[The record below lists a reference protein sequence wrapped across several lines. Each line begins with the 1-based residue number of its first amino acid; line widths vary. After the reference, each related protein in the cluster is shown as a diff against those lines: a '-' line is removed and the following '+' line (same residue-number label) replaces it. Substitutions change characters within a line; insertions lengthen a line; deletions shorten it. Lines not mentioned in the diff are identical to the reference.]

1 MKCNWCKKD
10 IEDGAKVCPNCG
22 KTVWNEKDKKA
33 LKLVGKVTCCIFA
46 LLFIVIII
54 VAIPSEKVEDACR
67 NAAEANLEEI
77 YELHA
82 KDVPK
87 AEELYKD
94 KYFKFTGTIEHKYK
108 TYMQIQSNYV
118 AADVYFANDYK
129 DMAFNYAVAS
139 KVTYCGKV
147 EFGMS
152 IRVKN
157 AMIIKY

>member
-10 IEDGAKVCPNCG
+10 IEDGTKVCPNCG
-22 KTVWNEKDKKA
+22 KVVWNEKDKKA
-33 LKLVGKVTCCIFA
+33 LKLVGKIIGCIFA
-46 LLFIVIII
+46 VLFIVIII
-54 VAIPSEKVEDACR
+54 VAIPSEKVEDKCR
-67 NAAEANLEEI
+67 NASEANLEEI

-118 AADVYFANDYK
+118 AADVYFAKDYK

-152 IRVKN
+152 IHVKN